1 MMWISLSLFGL
12 ILYFIVHHHVS
23 RTTTTPSWA
32 LWFVLMIP
40 AFAVGGWAAV
50 YGEDVK
56 PPPQL
61 LIPCTLISLGL
72 YLYLVRSN
80 SRLPSAPQTPESE
93 TQSETQAENAPS
105 AKPAAKPSSPS
116 NLLTKEEES
125 QLQHCFPWSI
135 FYLQTV
141 DARPQVV
148 ICRGQLRSQP
158 EKAYQTIQANIKTQ
172 FGDRFLVV
180 FQDGAKNK
188 PFFVLV
194 PNLHT
199 QELEKRRGPVS
210 RPGLSL
216 GLFVLTL
223 LTTTVAGLHLSEN
236 LNGNEDSIRQL
247 LSTQPQLLL
256 KGLPYAVALMAIL
269 GIHELGHYFTARRY
283 HIKASLP
290 YFIPVPFFSIGTL
303 GAFIQQRSP
312 VPHRKALFD
321 VGIAGPLAG
330 LVVTIP
336 ILIWGLMH
344 STVVPIP
351 DKQEGLPFDAMNPAS
366 SVLLSLFSR
375 LVMGSEL
382 TLGQGIDL
390 HPVAIA
396 GWIGVIVTAL
406 NLMPIGQLDGGHIV
420 HAMFGQR
427 NGAIIGQIA
436 RLLVLILAFIQPP
449 LLLWAIILL
458 FMPTVDQPALNDV
471 SELDNK
477 RDLLGLIALGLLVLI
492 ILPLP
497 HSMAHILFATN
508 PIP

>member
-1 MMWISLSLFGL
+1 MIWISLALFGL
-12 ILYFIVHHHVS
+12 VLYFIVHYSVS
-23 RTTTTPSWA
+23 RTTTTPTWV
-32 LWFVLMIP
+32 LWLVLMMP
-40 AFAVGGWAAV
+40 ALAVGGWAAV
-50 YGEDVK
+50 HGEK
-56 PPPQL
+56 AKTPPQL
-61 LIPCTLISLGL
+61 LIPCTLISLFL
-72 YLYLVRSN
+72 YLYLVRTNLRPALSKSSSDSLN
-80 SRLPSAPQTPESE
+80 DPPDPPEQPDKSQPSEP
-93 TQSETQAENAPS
+93 
-105 AKPAAKPSSPS
+105 KPSPE
-116 NLLTKEEES
+116 LLTKDEQS

-135 FYLQTV
+135 FYLQNV
-141 DARPQVV
+141 DYRPQVV

-158 EKAYQTIQANIKTQ
+158 EKAYQTIQENIKTQ

-194 PNLHT
+194 PNPQT
-199 QELEKRRGPVS
+199 QEREKRRGPVS
-210 RPGLSL
+210 RPGLAF
-216 GLFVLTL
+216 GLFLSTL
-223 LTTTVAGLHLSEN
+223 LTTTLAGLHFSD
-236 LNGNEDSIRQL
+236 DSITRQL
-247 LSTQPQLLL
+247 LSNQPQLLI
-256 KGLPYAVALMAIL
+256 KGLPYALALMAIL

-283 HIKASLP
+283 QIKATLP
-290 YFIPVPFFSIGTL
+290 YFIPMPFSLFPIGTL

-312 VPHRKALFD
+312 VPNRKALFD

-330 LVVTIP
+330 LAITIP
-336 ILIWGLMH
+336 VLIWGLMH
-344 STVVPIP
+344 SAVVPIP
-351 DKQEGLPFDAMNPAS
+351 DKLEGLPFDAMNPTS

-375 LVMGSEL
+375 LVLGSEL

-396 GWIGVIVTAL
+396 GWIGLIATAL

-427 NGAIIGQIA
+427 NGAVIGQIA
-436 RLLVLILAFIQPP
+436 RLLVLLLSFIQPP

-477 RDLLGLIALGLLVLI
+477 RDFLGLIALGILVLI

-497 HSMAHILFATN
+497 HSMAHILLATN

>member
-1 MMWISLSLFGL
+1 MIWISLALFGL
-12 ILYFIVHHHVS
+12 ILYFIVHYSVS
-23 RTTTTPSWA
+23 RTTTAPTWA
-32 LWFVLMIP
+32 LWLVLMIP
-40 AFAVGGWAAV
+40 ALAVGGWAAV
-50 YGEDVK
+50 YGEK
-56 PPPQL
+56 AKTPPQL
-61 LIPCTLISLGL
+61 LIPCTLISLFL

-80 SRLPSAPQTPESE
+80 LRTPPSPPGAGAEEASPEK
-93 TQSETQAENAPS
+93 P
-105 AKPAAKPSSPS
+105 AKPATS
-116 NLLTKEEES
+116 NLLTKEEEG
-125 QLQHCFPWSI
+125 QLHNCFPWSI
-135 FYLQTV
+135 FYLQNV
-141 DARPQVV
+141 DTRPQVV

-158 EKAYQTIQANIKTQ
+158 EQAYQTIQENIATQ

-194 PNLHT
+194 PNTQT
-199 QELEKRRGPVS
+199 QEREKRRGPVS
-210 RPGLSL
+210 RPGLAS
-216 GLFVLTL
+216 GLFISTL
-223 LTTTVAGLHLSEN
+223 MTTALAGLRFSDN
-236 LNGNEDSIRQL
+236 SITRQL
-247 LSTQPQLLL
+247 LSTQPQLLI
-256 KGLPYAVALMAIL
+256 KGLPYALALMVIL

-283 HIKASLP
+283 QIKATLP
-290 YFIPVPFFSIGTL
+290 YFIPVPFSLFPIGTL

-330 LVVTIP
+330 LIVTIP

-344 STVVPIP
+344 SVVVTPP
-351 DKQEGLPFDAMNPAS
+351 DKIEGLPFDAMNPAS
-366 SVLLSLFSR
+366 SVLLALLSR
-375 LVMGSEL
+375 VVMGSEL
-382 TLGQGIDL
+382 VLGKGIDL

-396 GWIGVIVTAL
+396 GWIGIIATAL

-436 RLLVLILAFIQPP
+436 RLLIFILAFIYRQQNPF
-449 LLLWAIILL
+449 LMIWAIILL

-477 RDLLGLIALGLLVLI
+477 RDLLGLMSLGILVLI

-497 HSMAHILFATN
+497 HSLAHILLATN